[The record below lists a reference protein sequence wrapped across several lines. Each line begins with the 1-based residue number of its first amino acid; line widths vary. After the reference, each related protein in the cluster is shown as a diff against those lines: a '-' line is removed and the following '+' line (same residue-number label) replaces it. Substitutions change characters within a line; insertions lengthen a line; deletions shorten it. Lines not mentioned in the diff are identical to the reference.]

1 MIIETKIEISAP
13 PIKVWRALCDFPGYS
28 KWNPYREVRGV
39 AALGEKVTIMVGSD
53 PERRYR
59 TRAVICAF
67 EPGARLAFRSGH
79 VLVSR
84 ATETFS
90 IEPGRKGTVLRHTA
104 DMTGISA
111 LLLGRGRIEPRL
123 TKVYERVDSALAK
136 YVTFNTHLGRS
147 PRNSHRPHL

>member
-13 PIKVWRALCDFPGYS
+13 PMKVWRALCDFPGYS

-39 AALGEKVTIMVGSD
+39 AALGEKITIMVGPD

-67 EPGARLAFRSGH
+67 EPGARIAFRTGH
-79 VLVSR
+79 LLFSR

-90 IEPGRKGTVLRHTA
+90 IEPSRKGTALRHTA
-104 DMTGISA
+104 DMTGIGA
-111 LLLGRGRIEPRL
+111 VLLGRGRIEPRL
-123 TKVYERVDSALAK
+123 TKVYERVDSTLAK
-136 YVTFNTHLGRS
+136 YVTLSAQTGTSLRK
-147 PRNSHRPHL
+147 SHRPKP